1 MRKDDPLIAIDV
13 DDPDAAPE
21 WIDDLPDTR
30 RHSSPHGDG
39 YHLLFKIN
47 DTTGIGNGDL
57 PRDSGEL
64 RAENQYIVA
73 PGSRCDCD
81 SDECSGR
88 YTISDERPIAT
99 ITDDDD
105 LDRLRAVQ
113 SDSSNSSTTTKSNT
127 ASNDFEFPKPIE
139 EAREA
144 QRRFEEFVDE
154 MNPKPRNDLLD
165 RLSGGEGDNEYR
177 RDNDSG
183 SIDQSK
189 VDLSVLS
196 DLYGLFL
203 HHQDPKDEDCEKAAQ
218 DAVYA
223 FKYAVLRDTRDDSG
237 NLRKPIRKGEQ
248 YIERTIDHAV
258 DTFDREQ
265 WSKWYRSGG
274 SRSGTGM
281 ISETGEDAILA
292 ATDLLAHGADK
303 RLIELS
309 KAYDLYLEEP
319 DEQATQDCLPPI
331 YDQKSTVERRYPK
344 AAEIAEMAI
353 ALNPEADESQMTY
366 CKNNV
371 RNVIRRNSDFAAAYC
386 PRRPGHRKVYYP
398 NNDQFPHPPD
408 AETVTI
414 HGVDIDPATVD
425 AANFD
430 IGPWNQP
437 IAV

>member
-1 MRKDDPLIAIDV
+1 M
-13 DDPDAAPE
+13 
-21 WIDDLPDTR
+21 
-30 RHSSPHGDG
+30 
-39 YHLLFKIN
+39 
-47 DTTGIGNGDL
+47 
-57 PRDSGEL
+57 
-64 RAENQYIVA
+64 
-73 PGSRCDCD
+73 
-81 SDECSGR
+81 
-88 YTISDERPIAT
+88 
-99 ITDDDD
+99 
-105 LDRLRAVQ
+105 
-113 SDSSNSSTTTKSNT
+113 
-127 ASNDFEFPKPIE
+127 
-139 EAREA
+139 
-144 QRRFEEFVDE
+144 
-154 MNPKPRNDLLD
+154 
-165 RLSGGEGDNEYR
+165 
-177 RDNDSG
+177 
-183 SIDQSK
+183 
-189 VDLSVLS
+189 SVLS